1 MTPGGL
7 HEKMLTERGE
17 QAKTETSP
25 PPPEGQPDIADME
38 KILET
43 ACKYGTETAY
53 LSEIPYLGK
62 RRRTRRRG
70 LLIRRSQVR
79 ILPGVLLVHH
89 LYTSAGRYG
98 NVHLRTPIAKS
109 A

>member
-25 PPPEGQPDIADME
+25 HPPEGQPDIADME

-43 ACKYGTETAY
+43 ACKYGTE
-53 LSEIPYLGK
+53 
-62 RRRTRRRG
+62 
-70 LLIRRSQVR
+70 LLPPSGQ
-79 ILPGVLLVHH
+79 
-89 LYTSAGRYG
+89 
-98 NVHLRTPIAKS
+98 
-109 A
+109 